1 MKTISLPDGRQL
13 CYELTRKRVKNV
25 NFRIKADGI
34 IYVSASTRVSVKWI
48 EQHLTEHADAF
59 FAALSRAKK
68 RERAPQADAGGVR
81 FLGED
86 RPVVL
91 IHSAREAAVYEDGA
105 FRVFTAREDDGEH
118 IRALLLRAVSA
129 SFARLCEELNTE
141 VRAALTSR
149 GLNPPPTVVTIK
161 EMSSRWGSCSYTR
174 GHISINLRLSAYPRE
189 AVLSVFWHEYAHYW
203 HHDHSAAF
211 YAFLD
216 KHYPE
221 YRRANALLKRED

>member
-48 EQHLTEHADAF
+48 EQHLTEHADVF

-68 RERAPQADAGGVR
+68 RECAPQADAGGVR

-129 SFARLCEELNTE
+129 SFARLCEELN
-141 VRAALTSR
+141 A
-149 GLNPPPTVVTIK
+149 
-161 EMSSRWGSCSYTR
+161 
-174 GHISINLRLSAYPRE
+174 
-189 AVLSVFWHEYAHYW
+189 
-203 HHDHSAAF
+203 
-211 YAFLD
+211 
-216 KHYPE
+216 
-221 YRRANALLKRED
+221 